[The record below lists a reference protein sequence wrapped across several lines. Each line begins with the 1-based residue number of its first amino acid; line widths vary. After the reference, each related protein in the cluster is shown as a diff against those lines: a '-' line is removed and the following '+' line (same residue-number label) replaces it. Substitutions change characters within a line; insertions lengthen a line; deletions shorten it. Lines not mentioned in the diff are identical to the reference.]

1 MAKTK
6 SPRRM
11 RVYQAQFGFH
21 DSVVAAPNQAAA
33 LAAWGTRQNLFSE
46 GRAKISDEPDALA
59 AALAHPGTP
68 LRRAIGSNEPF
79 SLQPGLPDVPEP
91 ERQAK
96 PKLKVAAASPRPPK
110 TKPLAKAPAPDR
122 TRLEAAQA
130 ALSAIDR
137 DRLQQEA
144 ELRRRREALETE
156 ARAARRD
163 WAKTRK
169 AAEKTLEAALRAY
182 RAAGGDA

>member
-1 MAKTK
+1 
-6 SPRRM
+6 M

-33 LAAWGTRQNLFSE
+33 LAAWGTRQNLFAE
-46 GRAKISDEPDALA
+46 GRAKISDEPDAIA
-59 AALAHPGTP
+59 AALANPEIP
-68 LRRAIGSNEPF
+68 LRRAVGSKEPF

-91 ERQAK
+91 PRQAK
-96 PKLKVAAASPRPPK
+96 PKLKVAAASPRPAKVTPR
-110 TKPLAKAPAPDR
+110 AKAPAADR
-122 TRLEAAQA
+122 TRLEAARA

-144 ELRRRREALETE
+144 KLRERREALEAE

-169 AAEKTLEAALRAY
+169 AAEKALEAALRAY